1 VDLHALRIGVARYVR
16 GLEETMI
23 RAAAALGIDA
33 FRYEKLTGVFT
44 ERGKLG
50 AIGVRVTRGVTYHG
64 FAFNVDP
71 DLTHYRLI
79 VPCGMTGMPVTS
91 MAQLKRGAGAA
102 PPSLDQARAA
112 LVAAFVEEFGFA
124 PAS

>member
-1 VDLHALRIGVARYVR
+1 
-16 GLEETMI
+16 MI
-23 RAAAALGIDA
+23 RAAAALGVES

-44 ERGKLG
+44 EHGKVG

-79 VPCGMTGMPVTS
+79 VPCGMPDVEMTS
-91 MAQLKRGAGAA
+91 LGRELGVA
-102 PPSLDQARAA
+102 PPLAQVARRAA
-112 LVAAFVEEFGFA
+112 VAFARRFDLALPREACTAEEGWRERD
-124 PAS
+124 